1 VIYDEGIIK
10 IAENG
15 LRRHIVKLKDTNLRG
30 VHNAENICAAIAA
43 TMELVDVET
52 QEKAIKEFKG
62 VNHRLEFV
70 REING
75 AKWYNDSIASSPTR
89 TIAGLNSFDEDIVLI
104 TGGYDKHLDYEPIA
118 KPILNKVKTL
128 ILMGQTAEKIFGA
141 VKQEK
146 EKENK
151 EIEIY
156 KVNSLEEAINKAKEK
171 SKPNQVVLFSPA
183 SASFDMFKNFEERGN
198 KFKELVKKL

>member
-1 VIYDEGIIK
+1 
-10 IAENG
+10 
-15 LRRHIVKLKDTNLRG
+15 
-30 VHNAENICAAIAA
+30 
-43 TMELVDVET
+43 
-52 QEKAIKEFKG
+52 
-62 VNHRLEFV
+62 
-70 REING
+70 
-75 AKWYNDSIASSPTR
+75 
-89 TIAGLNSFDEDIVLI
+89 
-104 TGGYDKHLDYEPIA
+104 
-118 KPILNKVKTL
+118 
-128 ILMGQTAEKIFGA
+128 MGQTAEKIFGA

-156 KVNSLEEAINKAKEK
+156 KVNSLEEAINKAREK